1 MSSFLQDLRFGARTL
16 LKNPGF
22 TVAAVLT
29 LALGIGANT
38 AIFTVTSSVLIKPLP
53 YRNPG
58 RLVFLATQRR
68 GNRGGEAQGGFS
80 LNRYDM
86 LRSRS
91 RSFSGIG
98 VFATDSFNLTGRG
111 EPEQVPIARVSPS
124 FFSVLGVKPQLGR
137 AFTEDEGRPEG
148 KYVVMISDALWRSRF
163 GADPSIVGQT
173 INLDA
178 TPYTVIGVL
187 PAGLQF
193 PFIGPADVWT
203 PRYFELTFMT
213 PQHLRLGVA
222 YLQGV
227 ARLSPGATLQSAASE
242 LKVLDQQYNQENP
255 KAPDGGSNVSM
266 LAGNLQDLTVAD
278 LRTRLLFLSAA
289 VGLLLLIACANVA
302 SLLLSRAL
310 ARRKEIAVRTALGA
324 KRSVIIRQLLTESV
338 LLAIIAGIVGLG
350 LSWAATRALAVYG
363 GTNVPQGF
371 SIAIDWRVLVFMLAI
386 SVLTGLIF
394 GLFPALQLSRT
405 EMNSTLRDEGRG
417 SSASH
422 TRVQAKGLL
431 VVGQVAFTLVLL
443 IGAGLLVRSF
453 SRLLKIDPGF
463 DSRNVLTMYIPLPT
477 VKYAKPEQQVLFF
490 DDLLRRISALPG
502 VKSASV
508 SAAVPLSPI
517 RITPMLP
524 EGQPEVPLR
533 QRPFIIIEATSPR
546 YLETMRIPLQSGR
559 AFTDADN
566 AQAPKVLIVN
576 QSFARRFWPNEN
588 PVGKHV
594 VLGFSTN
601 AEVVGVAADIRNEGL
616 AQDPQPQVYIPY
628 PQLPWPNMNLFVRTN
643 TDPNGM
649 VSAVRGQVS
658 AIDPDQPVTKVQ
670 TVDELM
676 DGARAQPR
684 FTMFLLATFSAT
696 ALALAIV
703 GLYGVLAYSVAQRRQ
718 ELGIR
723 MALGA
728 TRSDILS
735 LVVRQGMALAVIG
748 IGIGLLAALL
758 LTRLMSSLLY
768 AVGTHDAITFAL
780 APLAF
785 LIIALLA
792 SYFPARRATAVPPT
806 EALRS
811 T

>member
-22 TVAAVLT
+22 TLAAVLT

-68 GNRGGEAQGGFS
+68 GSRGSEAQGAFS

-86 LRSRS
+86 LRARS

-111 EPEQVPIARVSPS
+111 DPEQVPIARVSPN
-124 FFSVLGVKPQLGR
+124 FFSVLGLKPQLGR
-137 AFTEDEGRPEG
+137 TFTEDEGRPEG
-148 KYVVMISDALWRSRF
+148 KYVVMISDALWHTRF

-178 TPYTVIGVL
+178 TTYTVIGVL
-187 PAGLQF
+187 PSGLQF

-213 PQHLRLGVA
+213 PQHLRLGVS

-227 ARLSPGATLQSAASE
+227 GRLSPGATVESAAAE

-255 KAPDGGSNVSM
+255 KAPDGGSNISM
-266 LAGNLQDLTVAD
+266 IAGKLQELTVAD

-310 ARRKEIAVRTALGA
+310 SRRKEIAVRTALGA
-324 KRSVIIRQLLTESV
+324 KRSVIVRQLLTESV
-338 LLAIIAGIVGLG
+338 LLALVAGAVGLA

-371 SIAIDWRVLVFMLAI
+371 AIGIDWRVLVFMLAV
-386 SVLTGLIF
+386 SVFTGLIF

-431 VVGQVAFTLVLL
+431 VVGQVAFSLILL

-463 DSRNVLTMYIPLPT
+463 DSSHVLTMYVPLPT
-477 VKYAKPEQQVLFF
+477 VKYAKPDQQVQFF
-490 DDLLRRISALPG
+490 DELLRRISALPG
-502 VKSASV
+502 VKSASI

-524 EGQPEVPLR
+524 EGQPEVPVR
-533 QRPFIIIEATSPR
+533 QRPFIIIEATSPH

-559 AFTDADN
+559 AFSDADN
-566 AQAPKVLIVN
+566 AQAPKVVIIN

-594 VLGFSTN
+594 VLGLSTN
-601 AEVVGVAADIRNEGL
+601 AEVVGVAADIRNQGL

-628 PQLPWPNMNLFVRTN
+628 PQLPWPNMNLFVRTT
-643 TDPNGM
+643 TDPHGM
-649 VSAVRGQVS
+649 VSAVRAQVS
-658 AIDPDQPVTKVQ
+658 TVDPDQPVTKVQ

-684 FTMFLLATFSAT
+684 FTMFLLGTFSAT
-696 ALALAIV
+696 ALLLAIV

-728 TRSDILS
+728 TRSDILR

-748 IGIGLLAALL
+748 IGIGLVAALL
-758 LTRLMSSLLY
+758 LTRLMSNLLY
-768 AVGTHDAITFAL
+768 GVGTHDMTTFAL

-785 LIIALLA
+785 LAIALVA
-792 SYFPARRATAVPPT
+792 SYFPARRATAVAPT

-811 T
+811 A

>member
-22 TVAAVLT
+22 TLAAVLT

-53 YRNPG
+53 FRNPG
-58 RLVFLATQRR
+58 QLVFLATQRR
-68 GNRGGEAQGGFS
+68 GSRGSEAQGAFS

-86 LRSRS
+86 LRARS

-111 EPEQVPIARVSPS
+111 EPEQVPIARVSPN

-148 KYVVMISDALWRSRF
+148 KYVVMISDALWHTRF

-178 TPYTVIGVL
+178 TTYTVIGVL
-187 PAGLQF
+187 PSGLQF

-213 PQHLRLGVA
+213 PQHLRLGVS

-227 ARLSPGATLQSAASE
+227 ARLSPGATVESAAAE

-255 KAPDGGSNVSM
+255 KAPDGGSNISM
-266 LAGNLQDLTVAD
+266 VAGKLQELTVAD

-310 ARRKEIAVRTALGA
+310 SRRKEIAVRTALGA
-324 KRSVIIRQLLTESV
+324 KRSVIVRQLLTESV
-338 LLAIIAGIVGLG
+338 LLALLAGAVGLA
-350 LSWAATRALAVYG
+350 LSSAATRALAVYG

-371 SIAIDWRVLVFMLAI
+371 AIAIDWRVLVFMLAV
-386 SVLTGLIF
+386 SVFTGLIF

-431 VVGQVAFTLVLL
+431 VVGQVAFSLILL

-463 DSRNVLTMYIPLPT
+463 DSSNVLTMYVPLPT
-477 VKYAKPEQQVLFF
+477 VKYAKPEQQVQFF
-490 DDLLRRISALPG
+490 DELLRRVSALPG
-502 VKSASV
+502 VKSASI

-524 EGQPEVPLR
+524 EGQPEVPVR
-533 QRPFIIIEATSPR
+533 QRPFIIIEATSPH

-566 AQAPKVLIVN
+566 AQAPKVLIIN

-594 VLGFSTN
+594 VLGLSTN
-601 AEVVGVAADIRNEGL
+601 AEVVGVAADIRNQGL

-628 PQLPWPNMNLFVRTN
+628 PQLPWPNMNLFVRTS
-643 TDPNGM
+643 TDPHGM
-649 VSAVRGQVS
+649 VSAVRAQVAS
-658 AIDPDQPVTKVQ
+658 VDPDQPVTKVQ

-684 FTMFLLATFSAT
+684 FTMFLLGTFSAT
-696 ALALAIV
+696 ALLLAIV

-728 TRSDILS
+728 TRSDILR

-748 IGIGLLAALL
+748 IGIGLVAALL
-758 LTRLMSSLLY
+758 LTRLMSNLLY
-768 AVGTHDAITFAL
+768 GVGTHDMTTFAV

-785 LIIALLA
+785 LAIALVA
-792 SYFPARRATAVPPT
+792 SYFPARRATAVAPT